1 MAKKVALVMGSDSDL
16 PVVQKAIDVL
26 VKLEIEY
33 EARIISAHRTP
44 EVAAEFA
51 KTAQQ
56 RGFGVI
62 VAFAGM
68 AAHLAGVLAG
78 HTLLPVVGVPCKGG
92 AMDGLDTLL
101 ATVQMPSGV
110 PVATV
115 ALNGGANAA
124 ILAVQML
131 ALSDDD
137 LAGRLAAVRRGMT
150 EDVIKKDE
158 ELQIKINN

>member
-1 MAKKVALVMGSDSDL
+1 MAKRVALVMGSDSDL

-26 VKLEIEY
+26 AKLEIEY

-51 KTAQQ
+51 KMAQQ

-92 AMDGLDTLL
+92 AMDGLDALL
-101 ATVQMPSGV
+101 ATVQMPGGV

-115 ALNGGANAA
+115 ALNGGVNAA
-124 ILAVQML
+124 ILAAQML
-131 ALSDDD
+131 ALSDDA
-137 LAGRLAAVRRGMT
+137 LAERLAAMRRGMT
-150 EDVIKKDE
+150 EDVIKKDVK
-158 ELQIKINN
+158 LQNKINQ

>member
-16 PVVQKAIDVL
+16 PVVQKAIDTL
-26 VKLEIEY
+26 AKLEIEY

-92 AMDGLDTLL
+92 AMDGLDALL

-124 ILAVQML
+124 ILAAQML
-131 ALSDDD
+131 ALSDEG
-137 LAGRLAAVRRGMT
+137 LAGRLAAMRRSMT

-158 ELQIKINN
+158 ELQNKINK